1 MKIIGTA
8 AAQEFV
14 QLGWKELMRW
24 DQKMD
29 EIIIT
34 TVPLPVISSVVE
46 VAIGTFPMPV
56 TATARVGSRSKD
68 LREQA

>member
-1 MKIIGTA
+1 
-8 AAQEFV
+8 
-14 QLGWKELMRW
+14 MRW

>member
-29 EIIIT
+29 EIIM

-46 VAIGTFPMPV
+46 AAIETFPMPV
-56 TATARVGSRSKD
+56 TATAQVGSRSKD